1 VLSTQTLHSLK
12 LNAKQ
17 IPLDHDHDH
26 DQIQD
31 EDLVNQ
37 FTGGVFFLSLFNLSL
52 PCWQKYQ
59 QQSQHKRQA
68 LSRK

>member
-1 VLSTQTLHSLK
+1 MLSTQTLHSLK

-37 FTGGVFFLSLFNLSL
+37 FTGGVFFVTF
-52 PCWQKYQ
+52 QFVT
-59 QQSQHKRQA
+59 A
-68 LSRK
+68 LLAEISTAITIQTSSVE